1 MIVNEAN
8 WNFYLRNERSERMK
22 VKAKLFENK
31 KIVYEGEGIEA
42 LKKID
47 DLLKK

>member
-1 MIVNEAN
+1 
-8 WNFYLRNERSERMK
+8 MK
-22 VKAKLFENK
+22 VKAKLVENK
-31 KIVYEGEGIEA
+31 KIVYEGEGISA